1 MDVELKSRSV
11 CQLPT
16 LQDKLQ
22 LVEERPFVFPRPVG
36 QLEDMERIMHNCLM
50 DKLDCKSH
58 TSM

>member
-16 LQDKLQ
+16 LHDKLQ

-36 QLEDMERIMHNCLM
+36 LLEDMERTMHHFLM